1 MKPLRLFF
9 AIWPPHELRERLW
22 GSLASLRRAR
32 PGVRWVPPERYH
44 VTLRFLGDTSAALL
58 PSLKLAADS
67 LGHEGA
73 FRIGLT
79 GTGVF
84 PPRGAP
90 RVYWVGLTPGP
101 LTRMRR
107 ALDQALAR
115 EGIAPGRRA
124 FKPHLTVGRTRRAGV
139 AQGAAPDIGGGGSA
153 AVLSEDFGVGA
164 LHLVRS
170 ELFPGGPSYANIH
183 KVVLSGRQ
191 E

>member
-9 AIWPPHELRERLW
+9 ALWPPEDVREGLW
-22 GSLASLRRAR
+22 RSLAPLRRAR

-58 PSLKLAADS
+58 PSLKLAGDA
-67 LGHEGA
+67 LGRHGA
-73 FRIGLT
+73 FGVHFT
-79 GTGVF
+79 GAGVF

-90 RVYWVGLTPGP
+90 RVYWVGITPEP

-107 ALDQALAR
+107 ILDGALAR
-115 EGIAPGRRA
+115 EGIAPERRP
-124 FKPHLTVGRTRRAGV
+124 FKAHLTVGRVRSGGGAKGAAGV
-139 AQGAAPDIGGGGSA
+139 ADGEAAGA
-153 AVLSEDFGVGA
+153 FGESFTVDA

-170 ELFPGGPSYANIH
+170 ELFPDGPRYANIH
-183 KVVLSGRQ
+183 KVVLSGCQ

>member
-1 MKPLRLFF
+1 MKPSRLFF
-9 AIWPPHELRERLW
+9 AVWPPEELRERLW
-22 GSLASLRRAR
+22 ESLVPLRRAS
-32 PGVRWVPPERYH
+32 PGVRWIPPERYH

-58 PSLKLAADS
+58 PSLKLAADAMAR
-67 LGHEGA
+67 EGT
-73 FRIGLT
+73 FRVRFT

-90 RVYWVGLTPGP
+90 RVHWVGVTPGP

-107 ALDQALAR
+107 ILDAALAR
-115 EGIAPGRRA
+115 DGIAPGRRP
-124 FKPHLTVGRTRRAGV
+124 FKPHLTVGRARSGGGAEGGAGV
-139 AQGAAPDIGGGGSA
+139 PDGGVAGA
-153 AVLSEDFGVGA
+153 FGEGFTVDA

-170 ELFPGGPSYANIH
+170 ELFPDGPRYANIH